1 MSEQKYALYV
11 EGENEP
17 IGTLRESTLEA
28 VDEIHQAKG
37 KNYRTEPISDE
48 RASEIKESITRLS
61 PTLER
66 LFSK

>member
-28 VDEIHQAKG
+28 VDEIHQAK
-37 KNYRTEPISDE
+37 
-48 RASEIKESITRLS
+48 
-61 PTLER
+61 
-66 LFSK
+66 